1 MTFEPKID
9 YESIDLKVE
18 PIKSVIERNIE
29 ILKNNPDIGGYL
41 YTDGY
46 NMWAFEKE
54 VSQKR
59 ADELGVTLMTDTPFL
74 FATWKEKNITKQHT
88 EGKLM
93 TFERTFDAVV
103 NGREYPDLNV
113 ALTYG
118 GGDEWQIE
126 ITDRVPLQDI
136 DALITAAQNHF
147 DFYELERE
155 YVEQLDDEREWFG

>member
-29 ILKNNPDIGGYL
+29 VLKNNPDIGGYL

-59 ADELGVTLMTDTPFL
+59 ADELGVTLIM
-74 FATWKEKNITKQHT
+74 KRNE
-88 EGKLM
+88 
-93 TFERTFDAVV
+93 
-103 NGREYPDLNV
+103 
-113 ALTYG
+113 
-118 GGDEWQIE
+118 
-126 ITDRVPLQDI
+126 
-136 DALITAAQNHF
+136 
-147 DFYELERE
+147 
-155 YVEQLDDEREWFG
+155 

>member
-1 MTFEPKID
+1 
-9 YESIDLKVE
+9 
-18 PIKSVIERNIE
+18 
-29 ILKNNPDIGGYL
+29 
-41 YTDGY
+41 
-46 NMWAFEKE
+46 
-54 VSQKR
+54 
-59 ADELGVTLMTDTPFL
+59 
-74 FATWKEKNITKQHT
+74 
-88 EGKLM
+88 M

-113 ALTYG
+113 ALTYE

-155 YVEQLDDEREWFG
+155 YVEQLDDEREWFR